1 MRPPKRQKEVVIMA
15 NTKMTQVS
23 ALEIAIE
30 VITNVMNGVDTD
42 LASSELSEAVAKL
55 SGMAEKLAEKRSTPS
70 KADKEKSAE
79 HKAIADEIILV
90 LSTEE
95 TVTNGMTV
103 SEMQK
108 ASEMLAG
115 YSNQKISAILRKMVD
130 SGAVVKTVDKK
141 KSYFSIA
148 TDE

>member
-1 MRPPKRQKEVVIMA
+1 MT

-23 ALEIAIE
+23 ALELAVE

-42 LASSELSEAVAKL
+42 IASSELSEAITKL

-130 SGAVVKTVDKK
+130 SGTIVKTVDKK

-148 TDE
+148 ADE

>member
-1 MRPPKRQKEVVIMA
+1 MT

-23 ALEIAIE
+23 ALELAVE

-42 LASSELSEAVAKL
+42 LASSELSEAIAKL

-108 ASEMLAG
+108 ASDKLAE
-115 YSNQKISAILRKMVD
+115 YSNQKISAILRKMVE
-130 SGAVVKTVDKK
+130 SGMVVKTVDKK
-141 KSYFSIA
+141 KSYFSVA
-148 TDE
+148 T

>member
-1 MRPPKRQKEVVIMA
+1 MT

-23 ALEIAIE
+23 ALRLAVD
-30 VITNVMNGVDTD
+30 VITNVVNGVDTE
-42 LASSELSEAVAKL
+42 LIGSEFSDTELTEALVKL
-55 SGMAEKLAEKRSTPS
+55 SDMADKLAEKRSTPS

-115 YSNQKISAILRKMVD
+115 YSNQKISAILRKMVE
-130 SGAVVKTVDKK
+130 SKAIVKTIDKK

>member
-1 MRPPKRQKEVVIMA
+1 MA

-23 ALEIAIE
+23 ALELAVE

-42 LASSELSEAVAKL
+42 IASSELSEAITKL

-95 TVTNGMTV
+95 TVTTGMTV

-108 ASEMLAG
+108 ASDKLAE

-130 SGAVVKTVDKK
+130 SGTIVKTVDKK

>member
-1 MRPPKRQKEVVIMA
+1 MA

-23 ALEIAIE
+23 ALELAVE
-30 VITNVMNGVDTD
+30 VITDVMNDTD
-42 LASSELSEAVAKL
+42 PDLAYYSELSEAVTKL
-55 SGMAEKLAEKRSTPS
+55 KGMAEKIAEKRSTPS

-79 HKAIADEIILV
+79 HKAIADEIVLV

-115 YSNQKISAILRKMVD
+115 YSNQKISAILRKMIE
-130 SGAVVKTVDKK
+130 SKTIVKTTDKK
-141 KSYFSIA
+141 KSYFSLA

>member
-1 MRPPKRQKEVVIMA
+1 MA

-23 ALEIAIE
+23 ALRLAVD
-30 VITNVMNGVDTD
+30 VITNVVNGVDTE
-42 LASSELSEAVAKL
+42 LIGSEFSDTELTEALVKL
-55 SGMAEKLAEKRSTPS
+55 SDMAEKLAEKRSTPS

-95 TVTNGMTV
+95 TVTSGMTV

-115 YSNQKISAILRKMVD
+115 YSNQKISAILRKMVE
-130 SGAVVKTVDKK
+130 SKAIVKTVDKK

>member
-1 MRPPKRQKEVVIMA
+1 MT

-23 ALEIAIE
+23 ALELAVK

-42 LASSELSEAVAKL
+42 IASSELSEVITKL

-95 TVTNGMTV
+95 TVTTGMTV

-108 ASEMLAG
+108 ASDKLAE
-115 YSNQKISAILRKMVD
+115 YSNQKISAILRKMVE
-130 SGAVVKTVDKK
+130 SGMVVKTVDKK

>member
-1 MRPPKRQKEVVIMA
+1 MT

-23 ALEIAIE
+23 ALEVAIE

-42 LASSELSEAVAKL
+42 LASSELSEAVVKL

-95 TVTNGMTV
+95 NVTTGMTV

-108 ASEMLAG
+108 ASDKLAE

-130 SGAVVKTVDKK
+130 SGTIVKTVDKK

-148 TDE
+148 IDE

>member
-1 MRPPKRQKEVVIMA
+1 MT

-23 ALEIAIE
+23 ALEIAVE
-30 VITNVMNGVDTD
+30 VLTNVMNGVDVT
-42 LASSELSEAVAKL
+42 LADTEISEAVAKL

-95 TVTNGMTV
+95 TVTSGMTV

-108 ASEMLAG
+108 ASDKLAE

-130 SGAVVKTVDKK
+130 SGTIVKTVDKK

>member
-1 MRPPKRQKEVVIMA
+1 MT

-23 ALEIAIE
+23 ALEIAVE
-30 VITNVMNGVDTD
+30 VLTNVMNGVDVT
-42 LASSELSEAVAKL
+42 LADTELSEAVVKL

-95 TVTNGMTV
+95 NVTTGMTV

-108 ASEMLAG
+108 ASDKLAE
-115 YSNQKISAILRKMVD
+115 YSNQKISAILRKMID

-141 KSYFSIA
+141 KSYFSLA
-148 TDE
+148 TNE

>member
-1 MRPPKRQKEVVIMA
+1 MT

-23 ALEIAIE
+23 ALKLAIE

-79 HKAIADEIILV
+79 QKAIADEIILV
-90 LSTEE
+90 LSTGE
-95 TVTNGMTV
+95 TVTNGMTI

-108 ASEMLAG
+108 ASDNLAK
-115 YSNQKISAILRKMVD
+115 YTNQKISAILRKMVE
-130 SGAVVKTVDKK
+130 SGTIVKTIDKK
-141 KSYFSIA
+141 KSYFSLA
-148 TDE
+148 TDG

>member
-1 MRPPKRQKEVVIMA
+1 MA

-23 ALEIAIE
+23 ALEIAVE
-30 VITNVMNGVDTD
+30 VIENIIDGTPVNPATFN
-42 LASSELSEAVAKL
+42 LPEVAEKL

-79 HKAIADEIILV
+79 HKAIADEIVLI

-95 TVTNGMTV
+95 TVTHGMTV

-108 ASEMLAG
+108 ASEMLAK
-115 YSNQKISAILRKMVD
+115 YSNQKISAILRKMIDNGTV
-130 SGAVVKTVDKK
+130 AKTVDKK
-141 KSYFSIA
+141 KSYFSLA

>member
-1 MRPPKRQKEVVIMA
+1 MA

-23 ALEIAIE
+23 ALELAVE

-42 LASSELSEAVAKL
+42 IASSELSEAITKL
-55 SGMAEKLAEKRSTPS
+55 SGMAEKIAEKRSTPS

-79 HKAIADEIILV
+79 HKAIADEIMLV

-95 TVTNGMTV
+95 TVVNGMTV

-108 ASEMLAG
+108 ASETLAG
-115 YSNQKISAILRKMVD
+115 YSNQKISAILRKMID
-130 SGAVVKTVDKK
+130 NGTIVKTIDKK
-141 KSYFSIA
+141 KSYFSLA
-148 TDE
+148 ADE

>member
-1 MRPPKRQKEVVIMA
+1 MT

-23 ALEIAIE
+23 ALELAVE
-30 VITNVMNGVDTD
+30 VITNVMNGVETD
-42 LASSELSEAVAKL
+42 IASSELSEAITKL

-108 ASEMLAG
+108 ASDKLAE

-130 SGAVVKTVDKK
+130 SGTIVKTVDKK

>member
-1 MRPPKRQKEVVIMA
+1 MT

-23 ALEIAIE
+23 ALELAVE

-42 LASSELSEAVAKL
+42 IASSELSEAITKL

-108 ASEMLAG
+108 ASDKLAE

-130 SGAVVKTVDKK
+130 SGTIVKTVDKK

>member
-1 MRPPKRQKEVVIMA
+1 MA

-23 ALEIAIE
+23 ALRLAVD
-30 VITNVMNGVDTD
+30 VITNVVNGVDTE
-42 LASSELSEAVAKL
+42 LIGSEFSDTELTEALVKL
-55 SGMAEKLAEKRSTPS
+55 SDMADKLAEKRSTPS

-95 TVTNGMTV
+95 TVTTGMTV

-108 ASEMLAG
+108 ASDKLAE

-130 SGAVVKTVDKK
+130 NGTIVKTVDKK

>member
-1 MRPPKRQKEVVIMA
+1 MA

-23 ALEIAIE
+23 ALELAVE

-42 LASSELSEAVAKL
+42 IASSELSEAIAKL
-55 SGMAEKLAEKRSTPS
+55 SGMAEKIAEKRSTPS

-79 HKAIADEIILV
+79 HQAIADEIVLV

-108 ASEMLAG
+108 ASETLAG
-115 YSNQKISAILRKMVD
+115 YSNQKISAILRKMID
-130 SGAVVKTVDKK
+130 NGTIVKTIDKK
-141 KSYFSIA
+141 KSYFSLA

>member
-1 MRPPKRQKEVVIMA
+1 MT

-23 ALEIAIE
+23 ALELAVK

-42 LASSELSEAVAKL
+42 IASSELSEVITKL

-95 TVTNGMTV
+95 TVTTGMTV

-108 ASEMLAG
+108 ASDKLAE

>member
-1 MRPPKRQKEVVIMA
+1 MT

-23 ALEIAIE
+23 ALRLAVD
-30 VITNVMNGVDTD
+30 VITNVVNGVGTELIGSEFSDT
-42 LASSELSEAVAKL
+42 ELTEALVKL
-55 SGMAEKLAEKRSTPS
+55 SDMADKLAEKRSTPS

-108 ASEMLAG
+108 ASDKLAE
-115 YSNQKISAILRKMVD
+115 YSNQKISAILRKMVE
-130 SGAVVKTVDKK
+130 SGMVVKTVDKK
-141 KSYFSIA
+141 KSYFSVA
-148 TDE
+148 T

>member
-1 MRPPKRQKEVVIMA
+1 MA

-23 ALEIAIE
+23 ALEIAVE
-30 VITNVMNGVDTD
+30 VIENIIDGTPVNPATFN
-42 LASSELSEAVAKL
+42 LPEVAEKL

-95 TVTNGMTV
+95 TVTTGMTV

-108 ASEMLAG
+108 ASDKLAE
-115 YSNQKISAILRKMVD
+115 YSNQKISAILRKMVE

>member
-1 MRPPKRQKEVVIMA
+1 MT

-23 ALEIAIE
+23 ALEVAIE

-42 LASSELSEAVAKL
+42 IASSELSEAVVKL

-95 TVTNGMTV
+95 NVTTGMTV

-108 ASEMLAG
+108 ASDKLAG

-130 SGAVVKTVDKK
+130 SGTIVKTVDKK

>member
-1 MRPPKRQKEVVIMA
+1 MT

-23 ALEIAIE
+23 ALEVAIE

-42 LASSELSEAVAKL
+42 LASSELSEAVVKL

-130 SGAVVKTVDKK
+130 GGTIVKTVDKK

>member
-1 MRPPKRQKEVVIMA
+1 MT

-23 ALEIAIE
+23 ALELAVE

-42 LASSELSEAVAKL
+42 IASSELSEAIAKL

-108 ASEMLAG
+108 ASDKLAE

-130 SGAVVKTVDKK
+130 SGTIVKTVDKK

>member
-1 MRPPKRQKEVVIMA
+1 MT

-23 ALEIAIE
+23 ALELAVK
-30 VITNVMNGVDTD
+30 VITNVMDGVDTD
-42 LASSELSEAVAKL
+42 IASSELSEAVVKL

-95 TVTNGMTV
+95 NVTTGMTV

-108 ASEMLAG
+108 ASDKLAG
-115 YSNQKISAILRKMVD
+115 YSNQKISAILRKMID

>member
-1 MRPPKRQKEVVIMA
+1 MA

-23 ALEIAIE
+23 ALEIAVE
-30 VITNVMNGVDTD
+30 VIKNIIDGTPVNPATFN
-42 LASSELSEAVAKL
+42 LPEVAEKL

-79 HKAIADEIILV
+79 HQAIADEIVLV

-115 YSNQKISAILRKMVD
+115 YSNQKISAILRKMID
-130 SGAVVKTVDKK
+130 SGTIVKTVDKK

>member
-1 MRPPKRQKEVVIMA
+1 MT

-23 ALEIAIE
+23 ALELAVE
-30 VITNVMNGVDTD
+30 VITNVMNGVETD
-42 LASSELSEAVAKL
+42 IASSELSEAITKL

-95 TVTNGMTV
+95 NVTTGMTV

-108 ASEMLAG
+108 ASDKLAE

>member
-1 MRPPKRQKEVVIMA
+1 MT

-23 ALEIAIE
+23 ALKLAIE
-30 VITNVMNGVDTD
+30 VITYVMNGVDTD

-79 HKAIADEIILV
+79 NKAIADEIILV

-108 ASEMLAG
+108 ASDKLAE

-130 SGAVVKTVDKK
+130 NGTIVKTVDKK

>member
-1 MRPPKRQKEVVIMA
+1 MA

-23 ALEIAIE
+23 ALEIAVE
-30 VITNVMNGVDTD
+30 VIENIIDGTPVNPATFN
-42 LASSELSEAVAKL
+42 LPEVAEKL

-79 HKAIADEIILV
+79 HQAIADEIVLV

-108 ASEMLAG
+108 ASEMLAK
-115 YSNQKISAILRKMVD
+115 YSNQKISAILRKMID
-130 SGAVVKTVDKK
+130 NNTIVKTVDKK

>member
-1 MRPPKRQKEVVIMA
+1 MA

-23 ALEIAIE
+23 ALEVAIE

-42 LASSELSEAVAKL
+42 LASSELSEAVVKL

-95 TVTNGMTV
+95 NVTTGMTV

-108 ASEMLAG
+108 ASDKLAE

-130 SGAVVKTVDKK
+130 NGTIVKTVDKK

>member
-1 MRPPKRQKEVVIMA
+1 MT

-23 ALEIAIE
+23 ALKLAIE

-42 LASSELSEAVAKL
+42 LASSELSEAVVKL

-79 HKAIADEIILV
+79 QKAIADEIILV
-90 LSTEE
+90 LSTGE
-95 TVTNGMTV
+95 TVTNGMTI

-108 ASEMLAG
+108 ASDKLAE
-115 YSNQKISAILRKMVD
+115 YTNQKISAILRKMID
-130 SGAVVKTVDKK
+130 SGTIVKTIDKK
-141 KSYFSIA
+141 KSYFSLA

>member
-1 MRPPKRQKEVVIMA
+1 MT

-23 ALEIAIE
+23 ALRLAVE
-30 VITNVMNGVDTD
+30 VITNVVNDVDTE
-42 LASSELSEAVAKL
+42 LISSEFSDTELTGALVKL
-55 SGMAEKLAEKRSTPS
+55 SDMAEKLAEKRSTPS

-79 HKAIADEIILV
+79 HKAIADEIILT

-95 TVTNGMTV
+95 TVINGMTV

-115 YSNQKISAILRKMVD
+115 YSNQKISAILRKMID
-130 SGAVVKTVDKK
+130 NGTVVKTVDKK
-141 KSYFSIA
+141 KSYFSLA

>member
-1 MRPPKRQKEVVIMA
+1 MT

-23 ALEIAIE
+23 ALELAVK
-30 VITNVMNGVDTD
+30 VITNVMNGIDTD
-42 LASSELSEAVAKL
+42 IASSELSEVITKL

-108 ASEMLAG
+108 ASDKLAG

-148 TDE
+148 T

>member
-1 MRPPKRQKEVVIMA
+1 MT

-23 ALEIAIE
+23 ALELAVE

-42 LASSELSEAVAKL
+42 LASSELSEAVVKL

-95 TVTNGMTV
+95 NVTTGMTV

-108 ASEMLAG
+108 ASDKLAE

-130 SGAVVKTVDKK
+130 SGTIVKTVDKK

>member
-1 MRPPKRQKEVVIMA
+1 MA

-23 ALEIAIE
+23 ALELAVE
-30 VITNVMNGVDTD
+30 VITNVMNGVDTELID
-42 LASSELSEAVAKL
+42 SEFSDTEFTEALAKL
-55 SGMAEKLAEKRSTPS
+55 SGMAEKIAEKRSTPS

-141 KSYFSIA
+141 KSYFSVA

>member
-1 MRPPKRQKEVVIMA
+1 MA

-23 ALEIAIE
+23 ALELAVK

-42 LASSELSEAVAKL
+42 IASSELSEAIAKL

-95 TVTNGMTV
+95 TVTTGMTV

-108 ASEMLAG
+108 ASDKLAE
-115 YSNQKISAILRKMVD
+115 YSNQKISAILRKMVE
-130 SGAVVKTVDKK
+130 SGMVVKTVDKK

>member
-1 MRPPKRQKEVVIMA
+1 MT
-15 NTKMTQVS
+15 NTKMTQVA
-23 ALEIAIE
+23 ALELAVK
-30 VITNVMNGVDTD
+30 VITNVMDGVDTD
-42 LASSELSEAVAKL
+42 IASSELSEAIAKL

-95 TVTNGMTV
+95 TVTTGMTV

-108 ASEMLAG
+108 ASDKLAE

-130 SGAVVKTVDKK
+130 NGTIVKTVDKK

>member
-1 MRPPKRQKEVVIMA
+1 MT

-23 ALEIAIE
+23 ALELAVE

-42 LASSELSEAVAKL
+42 IASSELSEAITKL

-70 KADKEKSAE
+70 KVDKEKSAE

-95 TVTNGMTV
+95 NVTTGMTV

-108 ASEMLAG
+108 ASDKLAE

-130 SGAVVKTVDKK
+130 SGTIVKTVDKK